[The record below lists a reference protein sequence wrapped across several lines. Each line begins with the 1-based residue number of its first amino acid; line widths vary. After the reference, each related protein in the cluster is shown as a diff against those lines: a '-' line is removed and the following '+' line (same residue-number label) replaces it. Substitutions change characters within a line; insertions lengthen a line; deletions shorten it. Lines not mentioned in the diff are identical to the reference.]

1 MLSSEQI
8 EQFIVDGYVR
18 IDHAF
23 SKELAERAR
32 AILWRHL
39 DCSET
44 DPKTWTQPIIRLTGY
59 SDPPFVDAANSPAL
73 VSAFDQLIG
82 PDRWVPMGGIGT
94 FPIRFPTDQR
104 DTGDTGWHID
114 VSFPGPDSK
123 SFDYST
129 WRANINSKNR
139 ALLVLFLFS
148 NVGPHDAPTRI
159 RVGSHMTVA
168 KLLRPAGEDGSGLQD
183 LNFSTTASC
192 EEAIATGDEGTVYL
206 CHPFLVHAAQVNR
219 GQLPRFIAQPSLAFK
234 QELNVLS
241 EPSGIVYPVEAAIRR
256 ALDDRD

>member
-18 IDHAF
+18 IDQAF
-23 SKELAERAR
+23 SRGLAEQAR
-32 AILWRHL
+32 AILWRDL
-39 DCSET
+39 GCSET
-44 DPKTWTQPIIRLTGY
+44 DPTAWTRPVIRLAGY
-59 SDPPFVDAANSPAL
+59 TDPPFVSAANTPKL
-73 VSAFDQLIG
+73 TRAFDQLVG

-94 FPIRFPTDQR
+94 FPIRFPTTQP

-123 SFDYST
+123 PLDYST
-129 WRANINSKNR
+129 WLVNINSKNR

-148 NVGPHDAPTRI
+148 DIGKHDAPTRI
-159 RVGSHMTVA
+159 RVGSHRTIA
-168 KLLRPAGEDGSGLQD
+168 QFLRSAGENGIGLKD
-183 LNFSTTASC
+183 FNFSTTASC
-192 EEAIATGDEGTVYL
+192 EEAVATGEEGTVYL

-219 GQLPRFIAQPSLAFK
+219 GHAPRFLAQPPLAFK
-234 QELNVLS
+234 KELDVLA

-256 ALDDRD
+256 ALI